1 MFTAATL
8 KALQVYGIAIV
19 ISAIVA
25 VLIKVLVAVTG
36 KMEKTKPV
44 DVPIGS
50 VCPVGIGVPDEDVA
64 ALSAAIF
71 AIIGPHHILHI
82 GQSSQSWSSGGRAA
96 LHSSH
101 LPGPAGRGTR

>member
-1 MFTAATL
+1 MISAAIL

-19 ISAIVA
+19 ISVIVA
-25 VLIKVLVAVTG
+25 VLIKLLVSITG
-36 KMEKTKPV
+36 KLEKAKPA
-44 DVPIGS
+44 DIPIGS

-71 AIIGPHHILHI
+71 ALIGPHRILHI
-82 GQSSQSWSSGGRAA
+82 GQSSHSWASGGRAA

-101 LPGPAGRGTR
+101 LPGPSGRGSR

>member
-1 MFTAATL
+1 MLTAAIL
-8 KALQVYGIAIV
+8 KALQVYGIAIA

-25 VLIKVLVAVTG
+25 ILIKVLVAVTG
-36 KMEKTKPV
+36 KMEKAKPV
-44 DVPIGS
+44 EVPIGS

-71 AIIGPHHILHI
+71 TVIGPHHILHI
-82 GQSSQSWSSGGRAA
+82 GQSRQSWSSGGRAA

-101 LPGPAGRGTR
+101 LPGPAGRSTR